1 MTSVAHPTL
10 LQKLEEPNRHQFL
23 TNYPPF
29 RRWRPEAID
38 RFYEPRPL
46 NLYLH
51 VPYCI
56 QRCAYCFYKVT
67 TLGENRKAEI
77 DRYVSALCSEIAL
90 VEQRFHLSEQPVK
103 TIYFGGGTPTLLS
116 RDNLSRIFEQLHRR
130 FRLDQPEITVEAEPV
145 TLTESKAE
153 HLKSLGVN
161 RISMGIQSFSDE
173 IVARTGRSDTEA
185 DARKA
190 IGLAKATAAVVNI
203 DLMSGLAGDRDET
216 WAYTLERAVESDVHS
231 LTVYKT
237 EVYANSAYYVDIKR
251 KTLALPSDD
260 AELRFTDQAITRFD
274 KAGYFPV
281 NFFTFTR
288 GGGHV
293 QQHATSSWRGRET
306 YGFGTS
312 AFGLLRGHALQNTS
326 ELPRYVSLIEEGKL
340 PLARGHELTARELM
354 TRDVALGMKL
364 IHFDRKEFQRRHGF
378 DVVALCGPTVQTLS
392 NDGLVEVNHDTLS
405 LTPKGL
411 RWGDYVGHCLTAA
424 LESLMAPDSVP
435 GPCTV

>member
-1 MTSVAHPTL
+1 MTTATL
-10 LQKLEEPNRHQFL
+10 PLLEEPTRHGFL

-29 RRWRPEAID
+29 RRWRPDAIAG
-38 RFYEPRPL
+38 FYEPRPL

-77 DRYVSALCSEIAL
+77 DRYVTALCKELEL

-116 RDNLSRIFEQLHRR
+116 KDNLLRIFDELHRR

-145 TLTESKAE
+145 TLTQSKAE

-173 IVARTGRSDTEA
+173 IVARTGRSDTEEH
-185 DARKA
+185 ARRA
-190 IGLAKATAAVVNI
+190 IELAKTTSAVINI
-203 DLMSGLAGDRDET
+203 DLMSGLAGETDET
-216 WAYTLERAVESDVHS
+216 WAYTLERAVESAVHS

-237 EVYANSAYYVDIKR
+237 EVYANSAYHSDIKH
-251 KTLALPSDD
+251 KTLQLPSDD
-260 AELRFTDQAITRFD
+260 DELRFTERAITRFEQ
-274 KAGYFPV
+274 AGYLPV

-288 GGGHV
+288 GGGHE
-293 QQHATSSWRGRET
+293 QQHSSSSWRGRET
-306 YGFGTS
+306 YGFGVS

-326 ELPRYVSLIEEGKL
+326 EVQRYVALVEAGTL
-340 PLARGHELTARELM
+340 PLARGHRLTAREHM

-364 IHFDRKEFQRRHGF
+364 IRFDRKEFQHRYGF
-378 DVVALCGPTVQTLS
+378 DIVALCGSTVRALAEE
-392 NDGLVEVNHDTLS
+392 GLVTVDRDALA
-405 LTPKGL
+405 LTAKGI
-411 RWGDYVGHCLTAA
+411 RWGDYVGHRLAFA
-424 LESLMAPDSVP
+424 LERIEET
-435 GPCTV
+435 PCTA

>member
-1 MTSVAHPTL
+1 MSTSSLP
-10 LQKLEEPNRHQFL
+10 QLEEPTRHGFL

-51 VPYCI
+51 TPYCI

-77 DRYVSALCSEIAL
+77 DRYVSALCKELEL

-116 RDNLSRIFEQLHRR
+116 KDNLSRIFEQLHRR

-173 IVARTGRSDTEA
+173 IVARTGRSDTEVHA
-185 DARKA
+185 HKA
-190 IGLAKATAAVVNI
+190 IELAKATSAVINI
-203 DLMSGLAGDRDET
+203 DLMSGLAGDTDET
-216 WAYTLERAVESDVHS
+216 WAYTLERAIESDVHS

-251 KTLALPSDD
+251 KTLQLPSDD
-260 AELRFTDQAITRFD
+260 AELRFTDQAIKRFEQ
-274 KAGYFPV
+274 ANYLPV
-281 NFFTFTR
+281 NFFTFTKS
-288 GGGHV
+288 GGYA
-293 QQHATSSWRGRET
+293 QQHASSSWQGRET
-306 YGFGTS
+306 YGFGVS
-312 AFGLLRGHALQNTS
+312 AFGLLRGHTLQNTS
-326 ELPRYVSLIEEGKL
+326 ELPRYVSLIEDGKL
-340 PLARGHELTARELM
+340 PLARGHRLTARELM

-364 IHFDRKEFQRRHGF
+364 IRFDRKEFQRRYGF
-378 DVVALCGPTVQTLS
+378 DVVALCGPAVQTLAQE
-392 NDGLVEVNHDTLS
+392 GLVTVENDTLS
-405 LTPKGL
+405 LTAKGL
-411 RWGDYVGHCLTAA
+411 RWGDYVGHCLAAA
-424 LESLMAPDSVP
+424 LESMESPEQLPA
-435 GPCTV
+435 PCTA